1 MNETELKNLI
11 LTYQKKINDF
21 LSQTIAMEAKVLTLT
36 QQVESLTAKVSEQEI
51 ELSNSKSKPKRT
63 TKNIDSE
70 AF

>member
-1 MNETELKNLI
+1 MNETEIKNLI
-11 LTYQKKINDF
+11 VTYQKRVNDF

-36 QQVESLTAKVSEQEI
+36 QQVESLASQLTEQEN
-51 ELSNSKSKPKRT
+51 ELVKLRKPKRT

>member
-1 MNETELKNLI
+1 MNENEIKNLI
-11 LTYQKKINDF
+11 VTYQKKVNDF

-36 QQVESLTAKVSEQEI
+36 QQVESLASQLTEQEN
-51 ELSNSKSKPKRT
+51 ELVKLRKPKRT